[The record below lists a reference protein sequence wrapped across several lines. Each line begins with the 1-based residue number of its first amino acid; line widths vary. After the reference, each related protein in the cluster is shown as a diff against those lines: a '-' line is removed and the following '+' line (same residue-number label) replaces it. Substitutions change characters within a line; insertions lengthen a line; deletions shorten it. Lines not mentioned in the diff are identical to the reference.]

1 MIFGKV
7 WTRLLVRQV
16 KTMRFKGKRMSE
28 HLTKMLRKHR
38 RGEKIGAT
46 ALARLKA
53 RGLIKRKSGKKK
65 RGKLGKR

>member
-7 WTRLLVRQV
+7 WMRLLARQA
-16 KTMRFKGKRMSE
+16 KAMRFKGKRMSE

>member
-1 MIFGKV
+1 MPGISLKNAPGLKKGL
-7 WTRLLVRQV
+7 R
-16 KTMRFKGKRMSE
+16 MKGKRMRS
-28 HLTKMLRKHR
+28 HLQKMLRKHR

-65 RGKLGKR
+65 RGQLGKR

>member
-1 MIFGKV
+1 M
-7 WTRLLVRQV
+7 
-16 KTMRFKGKRMSE
+16 KGKRLRT
-28 HLTKMLRKHR
+28 HLQKMLRKHR

>member
-7 WTRLLVRQV
+7 WTRLLARQA
-16 KTMRFKGKRMSE
+16 KALRFKGKRMSE